1 MTFDMKNST
10 FTRSGS
16 FRTQTMTERLQNNER
31 GVDVGGG
38 IQAAIVTPQP
48 KPHNPFAIDRPHA
61 TPMILE
67 RLERQGS
74 FRAVSN
80 QSPFKRQMSLRIND
94 LPSNAERQKAFLDPR
109 TNGQHLRSV
118 SPIPEVSPNKQQS
131 DNVAQ
136 LCQELSQGL
145 SLLTQHDE
153 NDDLNFNNIMSINQN
168 TSHTAA
174 AAPSSLI
181 GSPIIPSVFPATV
194 STFPT
199 STFSISNS
207 TVGLPSAHVQ
217 PFRMKPDDLSPPLNV
232 DHSPYKP
239 TNGDL
244 PKPDQWLAGQIVQ
257 STSPAPRRPPAF
269 GLEGRA
275 KSMSHATDPF
285 DAEWVAGITQI
296 NAEAVGDALPSIST
310 QQQPQQLHHNTNPFI
325 SPPKPPAQ
333 SFQVQL

>member
-1 MTFDMKNST
+1 MTFDIKNST

-16 FRTQTMTERLQNNER
+16 FRTQTMTERLQNSER
-31 GVDVGGG
+31 GVDIGGG
-38 IQAAIVTPQP
+38 LQAAIVTPQP

-109 TNGQHLRSV
+109 TNGHHVRSV
-118 SPIPEVSPNKQQS
+118 SPIPEVSPNKQPS

-145 SLLTQHDE
+145 SLLTRTDE

-168 TSHTAA
+168 TNAIS
-174 AAPSSLI
+174 SSLI
-181 GSPIIPSVFPATV
+181 GSPIIPSVFPVTV
-194 STFPT
+194 SPFPT
-199 STFSISNS
+199 STFSNS
-207 TVGLPSAHVQ
+207 TGLPSAHVQ
-217 PFRMKPDDLSPPLNV
+217 PFRMKSEDVSPLKAEPFGSII
-232 DHSPYKP
+232 DSS
-239 TNGDL
+239 TNSSANNDL

-257 STSPAPRRPPAF
+257 STSPAPRRPHTF
-269 GLEGRA
+269 GQEGRT
-275 KSMSHATDPF
+275 KSMNNASDPF
-285 DAEWVAGITQI
+285 DAEWVAGVTQI
-296 NAEAVGDALPSIST
+296 NADAPVELPSKP
-310 QQQPQQLHHNTNPFI
+310 QQQLRHNTNPFI